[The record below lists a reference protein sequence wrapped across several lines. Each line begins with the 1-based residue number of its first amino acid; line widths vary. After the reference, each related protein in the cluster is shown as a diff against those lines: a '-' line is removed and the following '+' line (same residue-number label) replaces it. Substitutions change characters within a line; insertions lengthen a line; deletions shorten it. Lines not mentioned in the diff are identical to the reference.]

1 MATTTK
7 PEVLV
12 INANEITPNQVAL
25 RGVNKE
31 DEDYQNLLSSI
42 KAQGGVITPIS
53 VRRKNDGQKDFYEL
67 IDGLQRYSCCCDAGI
82 TLIPA
87 NILTMD
93 DAEVLEAQVLANV
106 HRVETRPV
114 EYSKQLCRILGG
126 NPTMTITE
134 LATKLAKSPTWVSAR
149 LGLLKLDKG
158 VGSLVDEGKVNLSNA
173 YALAKLPVEEQVA
186 FVDRAQTMK
195 PNEFVPLVQAR
206 VKEVREARR
215 QGKKAGA
222 AEFVPVAHL
231 QKISILKAELT
242 DPTIIPSLIAEYK
255 PKNAVDA
262 AKLALQ
268 WVLNMDPKS
277 VEASKIRYEQ
287 SQKAKEEAKQRRAA
301 EREKDKAKKA
311 AANAA
316 EIEANMTPAEKKA

>member
-1 MATTTK
+1 MAGKK

-12 INANEITPNQVAL
+12 INVNEIVPNQVAL

-31 DEDYQNLLSSI
+31 GEDYQNLLSSI
-42 KAQGGVITPIS
+42 KAKGGVITPIS
-53 VRRKNDGQKDFYEL
+53 VRRKNDGSKDFYEL
-67 IDGLQRYSCCCDAGI
+67 IDGLQRFSCCCDAGI
-82 TLIPA
+82 TLVPA

-114 EYSKQLCRILGG
+114 EYSKQLQRILGG

-134 LATKLAKSPTWVSAR
+134 LATKLAKSPTWVSER

-158 VGSLVDEGKVNLSNA
+158 VGILVDEGKVNLSNA

-206 VKEVREARR
+206 VKEIREARR
-215 QGKKAGA
+215 QGKKAA
-222 AEFVPVAHL
+222 EAEFIPVAHL
-231 QKISILKAELT
+231 QKVSVLKAELT
-242 DPTIIPSLIAEYK
+242 DPAIIPSLMKEFQ
-255 PKNAVDA
+255 PKSVIEA
-262 AKLALQ
+262 AALTLK
-268 WVLNMDPKS
+268 WVLNLDPKS
-277 VEASKIRYEQ
+277 VEAAKIRYEQ
-287 SQKAKEEAKQRRAA
+287 SQKAKVDAKARRTA
-301 EREKDKAKKA
+301 EREKAKAAKA

-316 EIEANMTPAEKKA
+316 EIEANMAPKK

>member
-1 MATTTK
+1 MAGKK

-12 INANEITPNQVAL
+12 INVNEIVPNQVAL

-31 DEDYQNLLSSI
+31 GEDYQNLLSSI
-42 KAQGGVITPIS
+42 KAKGGVITPIS
-53 VRRKNDGQKDFYEL
+53 VRRKNDGSKDFYEL
-67 IDGLQRYSCCCDAGI
+67 IDGLQRFSCCCDAGI
-82 TLIPA
+82 TLVPA

-114 EYSKQLCRILGG
+114 EYSKQLQRILGG

-134 LATKLAKSPTWVSAR
+134 LATKLAKSPTWVSER

-158 VGSLVDEGKVNLSNA
+158 VGALVDEGKVNLSNA

-206 VKEVREARR
+206 VKEIREARR
-215 QGKKAGA
+215 QGKKAA
-222 AEFVPVAHL
+222 EAEFIPVAHL
-231 QKISILKAELT
+231 QKVSVLKAELT
-242 DPTIIPSLIAEYK
+242 DPAIIPSLMKEFQ
-255 PKNAVDA
+255 PKSVNEA
-262 AKLALQ
+262 AALTLK
-268 WVLNMDPKS
+268 WVLNLDPKS
-277 VEASKIRYEQ
+277 VEAAKIRYEQ
-287 SQKAKEEAKQRRAA
+287 SQKAKVDAKARRTA
-301 EREKDKAKKA
+301 EREKAKAAKA

-316 EIEANMTPAEKKA
+316 EIEANMAPKK